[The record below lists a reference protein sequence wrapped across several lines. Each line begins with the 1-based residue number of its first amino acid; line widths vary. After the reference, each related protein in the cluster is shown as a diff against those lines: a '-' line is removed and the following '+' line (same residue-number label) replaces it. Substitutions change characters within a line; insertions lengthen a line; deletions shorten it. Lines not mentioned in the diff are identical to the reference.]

1 MTARRRSRRR
11 ASLRRDAVTVPPF
24 WRLSISLNDNREK
37 LRCLPPLTDDLAEK
51 IIMLEVKPAPEFWA
65 TFVDADDPRKAFRDR
80 ITADLPAF
88 AHHLLTMSIPEELR
102 DRRYGVKSSLPAELA
117 QLLFEGESEYHL
129 WLLIQKGLFSDSW
142 DDEPWQGD
150 AEDLKQK
157 LCAEGSLVRG
167 SAIRLLGSVQ
177 LSTIGIWLTHL
188 EKRFP
193 SRIQRPP
200 RTANER
206 PWIIHPPAS

>member
-1 MTARRRSRRR
+1 
-11 ASLRRDAVTVPPF
+11 
-24 WRLSISLNDNREK
+24 
-37 LRCLPPLTDDLAEK
+37 
-51 IIMLEVKPAPEFWA
+51 MLEVKPAPEFWA